1 MVQKTIAACLE
12 FHTYISHRN
21 SQNFIS
27 NDLDD
32 YCHTLLPQ
40 DATNFEKDYSTTK
53 KEFVCSV
60 VGGQRLS

>member
-1 MVQKTIAACLE
+1 MVQKTNAACLE

-21 SQNFIS
+21 SQNFVS

-32 YCHTLLPQ
+32 CCHTLLPQ
-40 DATNFEKDYSTTK
+40 EATNFEKDYSTTK

-60 VGGQRLS
+60 VGGQKLS